1 MTLVFIWRGRK
12 KTDQARATFHLS
24 SGHVGTGLVLERDP
38 RVDGAALQAGGGGA
52 AGAPAEVVREVLR
65 SLDRA
70 SDGVGVHSE
79 ESVERGVARDGP
91 AEAGQADLRS
101 GAAGQGWGGNISVFI
116 FNRKSNNE
124 WRASGVDITI

>member
-79 ESVERGVARDGP
+79 ESVERRVARDGP
-91 AEAGQADLRS
+91 AEAGEAHLGPS
-101 GAAGQGWGGNISVFI
+101 TAGQGWGENIFQ
-116 FNRKSNNE
+116 
-124 WRASGVDITI
+124 